1 MRDFQSATR
10 SSVKRSRAIY
20 RKRRAGLLLLLFV
33 LVGGVS
39 VWSDGFAALRGGISG
54 GSPRAEAGRFG
65 GDADPEELASVKSP
79 DGSSEP
85 VNILVLGVDRRP
97 EGSMEPA
104 VEGERADTIMLAQI
118 TPETGRVELL
128 SIPRDLVVEIEPGV
142 KDRINASYAYNGL
155 EGTISAVGD
164 YTDLPIHHYAVV
176 DFEGFADVI
185 RAMGGLTLDL
195 EEGQYPPGW
204 PMEPG
209 VHTLKGHK
217 ALVYARYRGTAGGDL
232 DRIKR
237 QQQVVAAL
245 RSQAFD
251 WSTVTEV
258 PAITRAVSRNV
269 ETDMSFG
276 EMISFAKTLLKSGR
290 GATMTAEQLQGTPE
304 TTDEGEQV
312 LEPKD
317 QENDLILQDFRP

>member
-1 MRDFQSATR
+1 MKDFQRATR
-10 SSVKRSRAIY
+10 GSVRRSRAVY
-20 RKRRAGLLLLLFV
+20 RRRRAGLLLGLFV
-33 LVGGVS
+33 LVGVVS
-39 VWSDGFAALRGGISG
+39 VWSDGFAALRGELV
-54 GSPRAEAGRFG
+54 GSPRAEGGRFG
-65 GDADPEELASVKSP
+65 GDADPEELASIKSH

-85 VNILVLGVDRRP
+85 VNVLVLGVDRRP
-97 EGSMEPA
+97 EGSTEPA
-104 VEGERADTIMLAQI
+104 VEGERADTIMLAQV
-118 TPETGRVELL
+118 TPETGQVELL

-176 DFEGFADVI
+176 DFEGFADVV
-185 RAMGGLTLDL
+185 RAMGGLTIDL

-209 VHTLKGHK
+209 VHTLEGHK

-258 PAITRAVSRNV
+258 PGITRAINRNV

-276 EMISFAKTLLKSGR
+276 EMLSFAKTLLKSGR
-290 GATMTAEQLQGTPE
+290 GATMTAEQLKGTPE

-317 QENDLILQDFRP
+317 QENDLILQEFRP

>member
-1 MRDFQSATR
+1 MRDFQGVTR
-10 SSVKRSRAIY
+10 ESVRRRRAIH
-20 RKRRAGLLLLLFV
+20 RGWRAGLLLVLLV
-33 LVGGVS
+33 LVGGVT
-39 VWSDGFAALRGGISG
+39 VWSDGFAVLRGDSG
-54 GSPRAEAGRFG
+54 EAARSGAGSLG
-65 GDADPEELASVKSP
+65 GDAEPRELAAVESGDS
-79 DGSSEP
+79 GEP

-97 EGSMEPA
+97 EDSTEPA
-104 VEGERADTIMLAQI
+104 VAGERADTIMLAQV
-118 TPETGRVELL
+118 TPETGRIELL

-142 KDRINASYAYNGL
+142 EDRINASYAYNGL
-155 EGTISAVGD
+155 EGAISSVSD
-164 YTDLPIHHYAVV
+164 YTGLPVHHYAVV
-176 DFEGFADVI
+176 DFEGFEDVV
-185 RAMGGLTLDL
+185 RAMGGLTIEL

-217 ALVYARYRGTAGGDL
+217 ALVYARYRKTAGGDL

-251 WSTVTEV
+251 WSTVKEV
-258 PAITRAVSRNV
+258 PAITRAVSSNV

-276 EMISFAKTLLKSGR
+276 EMLSFGKTLLKSGR
-290 GATMTAEQLQGTPE
+290 GATLTAEQLEGRPV

-312 LEPKD
+312 LEPKQ
-317 QENDLILQDFRP
+317 QENELILQDFRP

>member
-1 MRDFQSATR
+1 M
-10 SSVKRSRAIY
+10 Y
-20 RKRRAGLLLLLFV
+20 RRQRAGMLLVLLV
-33 LVGGVS
+33 LIGGVA
-39 VWSDGFAALRGGISG
+39 VWSDGFAALRGGVAGSSG
-54 GSPRAEAGRFG
+54 AEVGDLG
-65 GDADPEELASVKSP
+65 GDAAPKELAAVESSG
-79 DGSSEP
+79 DSSEP
-85 VNILVLGVDRRP
+85 VNVLVLGVDRRP
-97 EGSMEPA
+97 EGSSEPA
-104 VEGERADTIMLAQI
+104 VEGERADTIMLAQV
-118 TPETGRVELL
+118 TPKTGQVELL
-128 SIPRDLVVEIEPGV
+128 SIPRDLEVEIEPGV
-142 KDRINASYAYNGL
+142 EDRINASYAYNGL
-155 EGTISAVGD
+155 EGTISAVSD

-176 DFEGFADVI
+176 DFEGFSDVV
-185 RAMGGLTLDL
+185 RAMGGLTIDL

-209 VHTLKGHK
+209 IHTLKGHK

-251 WSTVTEV
+251 WSTVKEV

-276 EMISFAKTLLKSGR
+276 EMLSFGRTLLKSGR
-290 GATMTAEQLQGTPE
+290 GATMTAEQLQGTPK

-312 LEPKD
+312 LEPKQ